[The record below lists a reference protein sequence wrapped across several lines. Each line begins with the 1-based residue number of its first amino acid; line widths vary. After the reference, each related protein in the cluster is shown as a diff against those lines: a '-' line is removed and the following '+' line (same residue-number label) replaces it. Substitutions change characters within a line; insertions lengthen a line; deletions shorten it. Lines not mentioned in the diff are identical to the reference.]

1 MSTQALRP
9 AYAHTARGALHYA
22 ELGIGPPLLL
32 MHATPGSW
40 RAMAALAPL
49 LATHFRVIALDT
61 PGYGQSDPVPG
72 KASIEGLA
80 ESVVALLDALNLP
93 QAHLL
98 GLHTGNK
105 IAAALAAD
113 WPERVGRLVL
123 AGHTHS
129 LLVDKAER
137 DAAIR
142 HLIGH
147 YFPQFPA
154 SADGSH
160 ALRLWL
166 MADADV
172 RKLWWPQALLGG
184 REGQAAQA
192 LADEVAMAEA
202 MVIDHLLGWRSIVP
216 TYKAIFEFDMAAA
229 LRRIRVPTQV
239 LELRPD
245 DEVGMAPQAPLICA
259 LIPGAQQVTLERH
272 DASVFRTQA
281 GLVAQAVLPFLLA
294 QAA

>member
-1 MSTQALRP
+1 MPEQPLRL
-9 AYAHTARGALHYA
+9 AYAATARGRLHYA
-22 ELGIGPPLLL
+22 EAGSGPALLL

-40 RAMAALAPL
+40 RAMAALMPL
-49 LATHFRVIALDT
+49 LAPQFRVIALDT
-61 PGYGQSDPVPG
+61 PGYGNSEPVPG
-72 KASIEGLA
+72 TVRIESMA
-80 ESVVALLDALNLP
+80 ESVVALLDALQLP
-93 QAHLL
+93 KAHLL

-105 IAAALAAD
+105 IAAALAAA
-113 WPERVGRLVL
+113 WPQRVDRLVL

-154 SADGSH
+154 GADGVH
-160 ALRLWL
+160 ELRLWL

-172 RKLWWPQALLGG
+172 RKLWWPQALLA
-184 REGQAAQA
+184 GQAGPAPA
-192 LADEVAMAEA
+192 SLAEEVGMAEA

-216 TYKAIFEFDMAAA
+216 TYEAIFEFDLAAA

-239 LELRPD
+239 LELRPA
-245 DEVGMAPQAPLICA
+245 DEAHMPAQAPLICRMIA
-259 LIPGAQQVTLERH
+259 GAQQVLLEQQ
-272 DASVFRTQA
+272 DASVFRRQPA
-281 GLVAQAVLPFLLA
+281 LVAQAVLPFLA
-294 QAA
+294 SP